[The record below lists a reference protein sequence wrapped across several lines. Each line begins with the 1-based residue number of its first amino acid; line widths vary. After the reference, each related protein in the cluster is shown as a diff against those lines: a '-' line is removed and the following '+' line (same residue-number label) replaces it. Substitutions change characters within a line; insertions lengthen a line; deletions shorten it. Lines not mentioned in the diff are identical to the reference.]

1 MDPLIGA
8 SLISL
13 GGGLLNNL
21 FQSESMDKQVSAQK
35 DLMKYQWDNFSSPAA
50 QAKSY
55 AAAGFNPA
63 TALGNG
69 NISSS
74 SPSAPSV
81 TPPQFSVG
89 IENLSELG
97 SFMKSVADAK
107 KAGVDTSLSEQ
118 EIRNKQVQ
126 QKRDEFELEL
136 RKTFGKSESVLN
148 LANAY
153 QQVLLAQD
161 SHDLNLIDKAIKDW
175 QKAKEKALSE
185 LSEHER
191 DIAAKRL
198 ANTDTELKLQNDE
211 SRARANASNAAAN
224 LSNQQAKTESE
235 LRDLR
240 VTAQTLSNGI
250 SALSYDLDAK
260 TLQSKVEEI
269 ANRVG
274 AVKWSNLMSELQYK
288 DAATYN
294 AIQRLLRGNSQ
305 SGDIGT
311 ILKALKNYEELNI
324 PK

>member
-1 MDPLIGA
+1 MDPVVGA

-13 GGGLLNNL
+13 GAGLLNNL
-21 FQSESMDKQVSAQK
+21 FQSQSMDKQVSAQK
-35 DLMKYQWDNFSSPAA
+35 DLMKYQWDNFSSPVA

-69 NISSS
+69 NITSS

-126 QKRDEFELEL
+126 QKRDEFELDL
-136 RKTFGKSESVLN
+136 RKTFGKSESVLT

-161 SHDLNLIDKAIKDW
+161 SHDLNLKEKAIKEW

-198 ANTDTELKLQNDE
+198 ANTDTELKLQNEE
-211 SRARANASNAAAN
+211 SRARANASNASAEA
-224 LSNQQAKTESE
+224 SRTQADVNRENRR
-235 LRDLR
+235 L
-240 VTAQTLSNGI
+240 Q
-250 SALSYDLDAK
+250 SALADIEEGAKSDKIEALIAQYQKEGWLSEADASEARIRASRLHDVENK
-260 TLQSKVEEI
+260 RESKFFKAI
-269 ANRVG
+269 DDY
-274 AVKWSNLMSELQYK
+274 SEW
-288 DAATYN
+288 
-294 AIQRLLRGNSQ
+294 
-305 SGDIGT
+305 
-311 ILKALKNYEELNI
+311 LKSKLKI
-324 PK
+324 FSK

>member
-21 FQSESMDKQVSAQK
+21 FQSGSTDKQVSAQK
-35 DLMKYQWDNFSSPAA
+35 DLMKYQWDNFSSPVA
-50 QAKSY
+50 QARSF

-69 NISSS
+69 NLTSV

-81 TPPQFSVG
+81 TPPHFSLG

-107 KAGVDTSLSEQ
+107 KAGVDTHLSEQ
-118 EIRNKQVQ
+118 EIRNKQVL
-126 QKRDEFELEL
+126 QKRDEFELDL

-161 SHDLNLIDKAIKDW
+161 SHDLNLKEKAIKEW

-198 ANTDTELKLQNDE
+198 ANTDTELKLQNEE
-211 SRARANASNAAAN
+211 SRARANASNASAEA
-224 LSNQQAKTESE
+224 SRTQADVNRENRR
-235 LRDLR
+235 L
-240 VTAQTLSNGI
+240 Q
-250 SALSYDLDAK
+250 SALADIEEGSKSDKINSLIAQYQKEGWLSEADASEARIRASRLHDVENK
-260 TLQSKVEEI
+260 RESKFFKAI
-269 ANRVG
+269 DDY
-274 AVKWSNLMSELQYK
+274 SEW
-288 DAATYN
+288 
-294 AIQRLLRGNSQ
+294 
-305 SGDIGT
+305 
-311 ILKALKNYEELNI
+311 LKSKLKI
-324 PK
+324 FSK

>member
-1 MDPLIGA
+1 MDPVVGA
-8 SLISL
+8 SLISVA
-13 GGGLLNNL
+13 GGLLNNL
-21 FQSESMDKQVSAQK
+21 FQSQSMDKQVSAQK
-35 DLMKYQWDNFSSPAA
+35 DLMRYQWDNFSSPSA
-50 QAKSY
+50 QAKAY

-69 NISSS
+69 NITSA

-107 KAGVDTSLSEQ
+107 KAGVDTHLSEQ

-126 QKRDEFELEL
+126 QKRDEFELNL

-161 SHDLNLIDKAIKDW
+161 SHDLNLKEKALKDW

-198 ANTDTELKLQNDE
+198 ANTDIELKLQNEE
-211 SRARANASNAAAN
+211 SKARANASNASAEA
-224 LSNQQAKTESE
+224 SRTQADVNRENRR
-235 LRDLR
+235 L
-240 VTAQTLSNGI
+240 Q
-250 SALSYDLDAK
+250 SALADIEEGAKFDKIQALIAQYQKEGWLSESDASEARIRASRLHDVENK
-260 TLQSKVEEI
+260 RESKFFKAI
-269 ANRVG
+269 DDY
-274 AVKWSNLMSELQYK
+274 SEW
-288 DAATYN
+288 
-294 AIQRLLRGNSQ
+294 
-305 SGDIGT
+305 
-311 ILKALKNYEELNI
+311 LKSKLKI
-324 PK
+324 FSK

>member
-1 MDPLIGA
+1 MDPLVGA

-21 FQSESMDKQVSAQK
+21 FQSESMNKQVDAQK
-35 DLMKYQWDNFSSPAA
+35 DLMKYQWDNFSSPSA
-50 QAKSY
+50 QAKGY

-69 NISSS
+69 NISSF

-81 TPPQFSVG
+81 TPPQFSTG
-89 IENLSELG
+89 IENLSQLG

-107 KAGVDTSLSEQ
+107 KAGVDTKLSEQ

-126 QKRDEFELEL
+126 QKRDEFELDL

-161 SHDLNLIDKAIKDW
+161 SHDLNLIEKALKDW

-198 ANTDTELKLQNDE
+198 ANTDTELKLQNEE
-211 SRARANASNAAAN
+211 SRARANASNASAEA
-224 LSNQQAKTESE
+224 SRTQADVNRENRRLQSALADIEESGKSDKIASLISQYKKDGAISDADAKEAE
-235 LRDLR
+235 LR
-240 VTAQTLSNGI
+240 LSRLKDIEDKRSTRFFEQIDNFTEW
-250 SALSYDLDAK
+250 LK
-260 TLQSKVEEI
+260 SKVKI
-269 ANRVG
+269 FG
-274 AVKWSNLMSELQYK
+274 K
-288 DAATYN
+288 
-294 AIQRLLRGNSQ
+294 
-305 SGDIGT
+305 
-311 ILKALKNYEELNI
+311 
-324 PK
+324 